1 MERLARHRVEK
12 YRVVVQSAEEKVNK
26 FRIVLI
32 MTWVMIGLYFVVT
45 SMFGGNGQRQMC
57 LP

>member
-32 MTWVMIGLYFVVT
+32 MTWVMTGLYFVVMP
-45 SMFGGNGQRQMC
+45 MFEGNGQRQMC